1 LAKYEE
7 RKRCIMAGPFVLQIE
22 RGTGTG
28 TRFPLGPTA
37 TIGRQQGLEITV
49 QDSQASR
56 QHARLDVREERVL
69 LTDLGAANGTFVNN
83 ERISGQVSLLPGD
96 TIQVGETILRLLGV
110 TAPQAKT
117 VVATPPP
124 IASPSPAAS
133 PLAATAPDMPQVGQS
148 GPPPAIPAKPA
159 NRMPLFIGLGI
170 GAFLLLC
177 VCVATVLALVA
188 R

>member
-1 LAKYEE
+1 
-7 RKRCIMAGPFVLQIE
+7 MAGPFVVQIE
-22 RGTGTG
+22 RGIGTG
-28 TRFPLGPTA
+28 TRFTLGHTA

-49 QDSQASR
+49 QDTQASR
-56 QHARLDVREERVL
+56 QHARLEVREERVL

-83 ERISGQVSLLPGD
+83 ERIAGQVSLLPGD

-117 VVATPPP
+117 VVAT
-124 IASPSPAAS
+124 
-133 PLAATAPDMPQVGQS
+133 APDMPRMGQS
-148 GPPPAIPAKPA
+148 GPPPTIPSPSA
-159 NRMPLFIGLGI
+159 NRMPLFIGLGL

>member
-1 LAKYEE
+1 
-7 RKRCIMAGPFVLQIE
+7 MAGPFVVQIE

-28 TRFPLGPTA
+28 TRYTLGATA

-49 QDSQASR
+49 QDTQASR
-56 QHARLDVREERVL
+56 QHARLDVCDERVL
-69 LTDLGAANGTFVNN
+69 ITDLGAANGTFVNN

-96 TIQVGETILRLLGV
+96 TIQVGETTLRLLGA
-110 TAPQAKT
+110 TALQPKT

-124 IASPSPAAS
+124 VASQAAA
-133 PLAATAPDMPQVGQS
+133 PAPDMPLVGQS
-148 GPPPAIPAKPA
+148 GPPPLVPGRPA

>member
-1 LAKYEE
+1 
-7 RKRCIMAGPFVLQIE
+7 MAEPFVVQIE

-28 TRFPLGPTA
+28 TRFTLGATA

-49 QDSQASR
+49 QDTQASR
-56 QHARLDVREERVL
+56 QHARLEVREERVL

-96 TIQVGETILRLLGV
+96 TIQVGETILRLLGA

-124 IASPSPAAS
+124 VASPVAV
-133 PLAATAPDMPQVGQS
+133 TAPDMPRMGQ
-148 GPPPAIPAKPA
+148 GVPPPTIPAPPA

-170 GAFLLLC
+170 GALLLLC

>member
-1 LAKYEE
+1 
-7 RKRCIMAGPFVLQIE
+7 MAGPFVVQIE
-22 RGTGTG
+22 RGIGTG
-28 TRFPLGPTA
+28 TRFTLGPTA

-49 QDSQASR
+49 QDTQASR
-56 QHARLDVREERVL
+56 QHARLEVREERVL

-83 ERISGQVSLLPGD
+83 ERIAGQVSLLPGD

-117 VVATPPP
+117 VVATAPPV
-124 IASPSPAAS
+124 AS
-133 PLAATAPDMPQVGQS
+133 PLAATAPDMPRMGQS
-148 GPPPAIPAKPA
+148 GPPPAIPAPPT

>member
-1 LAKYEE
+1 
-7 RKRCIMAGPFVLQIE
+7 MAEPFVVQIE

-28 TRFPLGPTA
+28 TRFTLGATA

-49 QDSQASR
+49 QDTQASR
-56 QHARLDVREERVL
+56 QHARLEVREERVL

-96 TIQVGETILRLLGV
+96 TIQVGETILRLLGA

-117 VVATPPP
+117 VVTTPPP
-124 IASPSPAAS
+124 VALPSPVASPVAV
-133 PLAATAPDMPQVGQS
+133 TAPDMPWMGQGVPS
-148 GPPPAIPAKPA
+148 PTIPAPPA

>member
-1 LAKYEE
+1 
-7 RKRCIMAGPFVLQIE
+7 MAEPFVVQIE

-28 TRFPLGPTA
+28 TRFTLGATG

-49 QDSQASR
+49 QDTQASR
-56 QHARLDVREERVL
+56 QHARLEVREERVL

-96 TIQVGETILRLLGV
+96 TIQVGETILRLLGA

-124 IASPSPAAS
+124 VALPSPVASPVAV
-133 PLAATAPDMPQVGQS
+133 TAPDMPWMGQGVPS
-148 GPPPAIPAKPA
+148 PTIPAPPA